1 MAKKMIRHSYIPD
14 TRVYQSSLEIEETN
28 QNNNNSQT
36 PQPEITEEE
45 DKLDSTVSLI
55 NNRFH
60 LDESVMIVYDPIKDD
75 LIISA
80 REGNSGGGSNS
91 QVMQE
96 LAKKLNIDGTNL
108 NYAVFSSFLA
118 NKDFT
123 NVDLSYLKNIL
134 EINLL
139 AKKDGSDIDIEKIK
153 ERLGVINN
161 SQPSGVTRDELLDAI
176 RTLASKSGYDI
187 DVEVLRNRLGID
199 ITVLAKVDA
208 SNISVDTWRSV
219 LGISD
224 DSLNSLITN
233 FQELKNNYSSGEGI
247 NISSWAT
254 KLRYADGEAFNK
266 LKDTAEGVNV
276 DNWRSKLNIPDT
288 TNLTDRND
296 LNTLKGDIQLDLR
309 QKAGVNGENIS
320 VTLWKDKL
328 GISDIDKLAN
338 KDASDIDVEALK
350 RRLNLGLEE
359 LAKKDGTD
367 IDAEKLKERLGLNE
381 LKQNAEGINVTKWK
395 EVLNVTSPPPA
406 ADLNPI
412 LKATSSEIDVD
423 AWKTK
428 LGITTSEIKG
438 QVGIE
443 GVLKATSSDIDVA
456 AWKKLLS
463 EDTVSGDDF
472 E

>member
-1 MAKKMIRHSYIPD
+1 MAKKIIRHSYISD
-14 TRVYQSSLEIEETN
+14 TSVYQSSLEIEETN

-134 EINLL
+134 ELNLL

-176 RTLASKSGYDI
+176 RSLASKSGYDI

-199 ITVLAKVDA
+199 TTVLAKVDA

-233 FQELKNNYSSGEGI
+233 FQELKNNYNSGEGI
-247 NISSWAT
+247 
-254 KLRYADGEAFNK
+254 
-266 LKDTAEGVNV
+266 NV

-288 TNLTDRND
+288 TNLTNRND
-296 LNTLKGDIQLDLR
+296 LETLKGDIQLDLR

-395 EVLNVTSPPPA
+395 EVLNVTSAPPA

-428 LGITTSEIKG
+428 LGVTTSEIKG

>member
-1 MAKKMIRHSYIPD
+1 MAKKIIRHSYIPD
-14 TRVYQSSLEIEETN
+14 TSVYQSSLEIEETK
-28 QNNNNSQT
+28 QNNDNSQT

-80 REGNSGGGSNS
+80 REGNSSGGSNS

-134 EINLL
+134 ELNLL

-199 ITVLAKVDA
+199 TTVLAKVDA
-208 SNISVDTWRSV
+208 SNIDVNTWRSV

-233 FQELKNNYSSGEGI
+233 FQELKNNYNSGEGI
-247 NISSWAT
+247 
-254 KLRYADGEAFNK
+254 
-266 LKDTAEGVNV
+266 NV

-288 TNLTDRND
+288 TNLTNRND
-296 LNTLKGDIQLDLR
+296 LETLKGDIQLDLR
-309 QKAGVNGENIS
+309 QKAEVNGENIS

-395 EVLNVTSPPPA
+395 EVLNVTSAPPA

-412 LKATSSEIDVD
+412 LKATSSDIDVD

-428 LGITTSEIKG
+428 LDITTSELKG

-463 EDTVSGDDF
+463 EDIVSGDDF

>member
-1 MAKKMIRHSYIPD
+1 MAKKIIRHSYIPD
-14 TRVYQSSLEIEETN
+14 TSVYQSSLEIEETK
-28 QNNNNSQT
+28 QNNDNSQT

-134 EINLL
+134 ELNLL

-161 SQPSGVTRDELLDAI
+161 SQPSSGVTRDELLDAI
-176 RTLASKSGYDI
+176 RSLASKSGYDI

-199 ITVLAKVDA
+199 TTVLAKVDA
-208 SNISVDTWRSV
+208 SNIDVSTWRSV

-224 DSLNSLITN
+224 DSLNLLITN
-233 FQELKNNYSSGEGI
+233 FQELKNNYNSGEGI
-247 NISSWAT
+247 
-254 KLRYADGEAFNK
+254 
-266 LKDTAEGVNV
+266 NV

-288 TNLTDRND
+288 TNLTNRND
-296 LNTLKGDIQLDLR
+296 LETLKGDIQLDLR

-367 IDAEKLKERLGLNE
+367 IDAEKLKERLGLN
-381 LKQNAEGINVTKWK
+381 NITV
-395 EVLNVTSPPPA
+395 
-406 ADLNPI
+406 DLNPI
-412 LKATSSEIDVD
+412 LKATSSEIDID

-428 LGITTSEIKG
+428 LGVTTSEIKG

>member
-1 MAKKMIRHSYIPD
+1 MAKKIIRHSYIPD
-14 TRVYQSSLEIEETN
+14 TSVYQSSLEIEETN

-134 EINLL
+134 ELNLL

-199 ITVLAKVDA
+199 TTVLAKVDA
-208 SNISVDTWRSV
+208 SNIDVNTWRSV

-233 FQELKNNYSSGEGI
+233 FQELKNNYNSGEGI
-247 NISSWAT
+247 
-254 KLRYADGEAFNK
+254 
-266 LKDTAEGVNV
+266 NV

-288 TNLTDRND
+288 TNLTNRND
-296 LNTLKGDIQLDLR
+296 LETLKGDIQLDLR
-309 QKAGVNGENIS
+309 QKAEVNGENIS

-423 AWKTK
+423 AWK
-428 LGITTSEIKG
+428 
-438 QVGIE
+438 
-443 GVLKATSSDIDVA
+443 
-456 AWKKLLS
+456 KLLS

>member
-1 MAKKMIRHSYIPD
+1 MAKKIIRHSYIPD
-14 TRVYQSSLEIEETN
+14 TSVYQSSLEIEETN

-134 EINLL
+134 ELNLL

-199 ITVLAKVDA
+199 TTVLAKVDA

-247 NISSWAT
+247 N
-254 KLRYADGEAFNK
+254 
-266 LKDTAEGVNV
+266 V

-288 TNLTDRND
+288 TNLTNRND
-296 LNTLKGDIQLDLR
+296 LETLKGDIQLDLR

-328 GISDIDKLAN
+328 GISDIDT
-338 KDASDIDVEALK
+338 
-350 RRLNLGLEE
+350 
-359 LAKKDGTD
+359 LAKRDGTD

-395 EVLNVTSPPPA
+395 EVLNVTSAPPA

-428 LGITTSEIKG
+428 LGITTSEIK
-438 QVGIE
+438 QQTGIE

>member
-1 MAKKMIRHSYIPD
+1 MAKKIIRHSYIPD
-14 TRVYQSSLEIEETN
+14 TSVYQSSLEIEETK
-28 QNNNNSQT
+28 QNNDNSQT

-134 EINLL
+134 ELNLL

-233 FQELKNNYSSGEGI
+233 FQELKNNYSFGEGI
-247 NISSWAT
+247 
-254 KLRYADGEAFNK
+254 
-266 LKDTAEGVNV
+266 NV

-288 TNLTDRND
+288 TNLTNRND
-296 LNTLKGDIQLDLR
+296 LETLKGDIQLDLR

-367 IDAEKLKERLGLNE
+367 IDVEKLKERLGLNE

-395 EVLNVTSPPPA
+395 EVLNVTSAPPA

-428 LGITTSEIKG
+428 LGVTTSEIKG

>member
-1 MAKKMIRHSYIPD
+1 MAKKIIRHSYIPD
-14 TRVYQSSLEIEETN
+14 TSVYQSSLEIEETN
-28 QNNNNSQT
+28 QNNDNSQT
-36 PQPEITEEE
+36 PQPEITEEEE

-75 LIISA
+75 LIIAA
-80 REGNSGGGSNS
+80 REGNNSGGGSNS

-134 EINLL
+134 ELNLL

-199 ITVLAKVDA
+199 TTVLAKVDA

-224 DSLNSLITN
+224 DSLNLLITN
-233 FQELKNNYSSGEGI
+233 FQELKNNYNSGEGI
-247 NISSWAT
+247 
-254 KLRYADGEAFNK
+254 
-266 LKDTAEGVNV
+266 NV

-288 TNLTDRND
+288 TNLTNRND
-296 LNTLKGDIQLDLR
+296 LETLKGDIQLDLR

-367 IDAEKLKERLGLNE
+367 IDAEKLKERLGLN
-381 LKQNAEGINVTKWK
+381 NIT
-395 EVLNVTSPPPA
+395 

-443 GVLKATSSDIDVA
+443 GVLKATSLDIDVA

>member
-1 MAKKMIRHSYIPD
+1 MAKKIIRHSYIPD
-14 TRVYQSSLEIEETN
+14 TSVYQSSLEIEETN

-134 EINLL
+134 ELNLL

-161 SQPSGVTRDELLDAI
+161 SQPSGVTRDELLDTI

-199 ITVLAKVDA
+199 TTVLAKVDA

-247 NISSWAT
+247 N
-254 KLRYADGEAFNK
+254 
-266 LKDTAEGVNV
+266 V

-288 TNLTDRND
+288 TNLTNRND
-296 LNTLKGDIQLDLR
+296 LETLKGDIQLDLR

-328 GISDIDKLAN
+328 GISDINKLAN

-395 EVLNVTSPPPA
+395 EVLNVTAPPPA
-406 ADLNPI
+406 VDLNPI

>member
-1 MAKKMIRHSYIPD
+1 MAKKIIRHSYIPD
-14 TRVYQSSLEIEETN
+14 TSVYQSSLEIEETN

-96 LAKKLNIDGTNL
+96 LAKKLNIDGTNM
-108 NYAVFSSFLA
+108 NMAVFSSFLA

-134 EINLL
+134 ELNLL

-176 RTLASKSGYDI
+176 RSLASKSGYDI

-199 ITVLAKVDA
+199 TTVLAKVDA

-233 FQELKNNYSSGEGI
+233 FQELKNNYNSGEGI
-247 NISSWAT
+247 
-254 KLRYADGEAFNK
+254 
-266 LKDTAEGVNV
+266 NV

-288 TNLTDRND
+288 TNLTNRND
-296 LNTLKGDIQLDLR
+296 LETLKGDIQLDLR

-395 EVLNVTSPPPA
+395 EVLNVTTPPPA
-406 ADLNPI
+406 ADLSPI

-428 LGITTSEIKG
+428 LGVTTSEIKG

-443 GVLKATSSDIDVA
+443 GVLKATSSEIDVA

>member
-1 MAKKMIRHSYIPD
+1 MAKKIIRHSYIPD
-14 TRVYQSSLEIEETN
+14 TSVYQSSLEIEETK
-28 QNNNNSQT
+28 QNNDNSQT

-134 EINLL
+134 ELNLL

-199 ITVLAKVDA
+199 TTVLAKVDA

-224 DSLNSLITN
+224 DSLNLLITN
-233 FQELKNNYSSGEGI
+233 FQELKNNYNSGEGI
-247 NISSWAT
+247 
-254 KLRYADGEAFNK
+254 
-266 LKDTAEGVNV
+266 NV

-288 TNLTDRND
+288 TNLTNRND
-296 LNTLKGDIQLDLR
+296 LETLKGDIQLDLR

-367 IDAEKLKERLGLNE
+367 IDAEKLKERLGLN
-381 LKQNAEGINVTKWK
+381 NITV
-395 EVLNVTSPPPA
+395 
-406 ADLNPI
+406 DLNPI
-412 LKATSSEIDVD
+412 LKATSSEIDID

-428 LGITTSEIKG
+428 LGVTTSEIKG

>member
-1 MAKKMIRHSYIPD
+1 MANKIIRHSYKPD
-14 TRVYQSSLEIEETN
+14 TSVYQSSLEIEETN

-134 EINLL
+134 ELNLL

-199 ITVLAKVDA
+199 ITNLAKVDA
-208 SNISVDTWRSV
+208 SNISVDTWRQL
-219 LGISD
+219 LGI
-224 DSLNSLITN
+224 TN
-233 FQELKNNYSSGEGI
+233 LQETIQDLSNKISTGEGI
-247 NISSWAT
+247 NTSSWA
-254 KLRYADGEAFNK
+254 
-266 LKDTAEGVNV
+266 
-276 DNWRSKLNIPDT
+276 SKLNIPDT
-288 TNLTDRND
+288 TNLINRND
-296 LNTLKGDIQLDLR
+296 LNTLKGEIQLDLR

-328 GISDIDKLAN
+328 GISDIDT
-338 KDASDIDVEALK
+338 
-350 RRLNLGLEE
+350 
-359 LAKKDGTD
+359 LAKRDGTD

-395 EVLNVTSPPPA
+395 EVLNVTSVPPA

-412 LKATSSEIDVD
+412 LKATSSEIDID

-428 LGITTSEIKG
+428 LGVTTSELKG

>member
-1 MAKKMIRHSYIPD
+1 MAKKIIRHSYIPD
-14 TRVYQSSLEIEETN
+14 TSVYQSSLEIEETK
-28 QNNNNSQT
+28 QNNDNSQT

-134 EINLL
+134 ELNLL

-153 ERLGVINN
+153 ERLVVINN
-161 SQPSGVTRDELLDAI
+161 SQPSSGVTRDELLDAI
-176 RTLASKSGYDI
+176 RSLASKSGYDI

-199 ITVLAKVDA
+199 TTVLAKVDA
-208 SNISVDTWRSV
+208 SNIDVSTWRSV

-224 DSLNSLITN
+224 DSLNLLITN
-233 FQELKNNYSSGEGI
+233 FQELKNNYNSGEGI
-247 NISSWAT
+247 
-254 KLRYADGEAFNK
+254 
-266 LKDTAEGVNV
+266 NV

-288 TNLTDRND
+288 TNLTNRND
-296 LNTLKGDIQLDLR
+296 LETLKGDIQLDLR

-367 IDAEKLKERLGLNE
+367 IDAEKLKERLGLN
-381 LKQNAEGINVTKWK
+381 NITV
-395 EVLNVTSPPPA
+395 
-406 ADLNPI
+406 DLNPI
-412 LKATSSEIDVD
+412 LKATSSEIDVN

>member
-1 MAKKMIRHSYIPD
+1 MAKKIIRHSYIPD
-14 TRVYQSSLEIEETN
+14 TSVYQSSLEIEETK

-75 LIISA
+75 LIIAA
-80 REGNSGGGSNS
+80 REGNNSGGGSNS

-134 EINLL
+134 ELNLL

-199 ITVLAKVDA
+199 TTVLAKVDA

-247 NISSWAT
+247 N
-254 KLRYADGEAFNK
+254 
-266 LKDTAEGVNV
+266 V

-288 TNLTDRND
+288 TNLTNRND
-296 LNTLKGDIQLDLR
+296 LETLKGDIQLDLR

-338 KDASDIDVEALK
+338 KDASDIDIEALK

-367 IDAEKLKERLGLNE
+367 INAEKLKERLGLNE

-395 EVLNVTSPPPA
+395 EVLNVTSAPPA

>member
-1 MAKKMIRHSYIPD
+1 MAKKIIRHSYIPD
-14 TRVYQSSLEIEETN
+14 TSVYQSSLEIEETK
-28 QNNNNSQT
+28 QNNDNSQT

-134 EINLL
+134 ELNLL

-161 SQPSGVTRDELLDAI
+161 SQPSSRVTREELSDAI
-176 RTLASKSGYDI
+176 KNLASKSGYDI

-199 ITVLAKVDA
+199 TTVLAKVDA
-208 SNISVDTWRSV
+208 SNIDVSTWRSV

-233 FQELKNNYSSGEGI
+233 FQELKNNYNSGEGI
-247 NISSWAT
+247 
-254 KLRYADGEAFNK
+254 
-266 LKDTAEGVNV
+266 NV

-288 TNLTDRND
+288 TNLTNRND
-296 LNTLKGDIQLDLR
+296 LETLKGDIQLDLR

-367 IDAEKLKERLGLNE
+367 IDAEKLKERLGLN
-381 LKQNAEGINVTKWK
+381 NITV
-395 EVLNVTSPPPA
+395 
-406 ADLNPI
+406 DLNPI
-412 LKATSSEIDVD
+412 LKATSSEIDVN

>member
-1 MAKKMIRHSYIPD
+1 MAKKIIRHSYIPD
-14 TRVYQSSLEIEETN
+14 TSVYQSSLEIEETK
-28 QNNNNSQT
+28 QNNDNSQT

-134 EINLL
+134 ELNLL

-176 RTLASKSGYDI
+176 RSLASKSGYDI

-199 ITVLAKVDA
+199 TTVLAKVDA

-247 NISSWAT
+247 N
-254 KLRYADGEAFNK
+254 
-266 LKDTAEGVNV
+266 V

-288 TNLTDRND
+288 TNLTNRND
-296 LNTLKGDIQLDLR
+296 LEKLKGDIQLDLR

-328 GISDIDKLAN
+328 GISDIDK
-338 KDASDIDVEALK
+338 
-350 RRLNLGLEE
+350 

-395 EVLNVTSPPPA
+395 EVLNVTSAPPA

>member
-1 MAKKMIRHSYIPD
+1 MAKKIIRHSYIPD
-14 TRVYQSSLEIEETN
+14 TSVYQSSLEIEETN

-134 EINLL
+134 ELNLL

-199 ITVLAKVDA
+199 TTVLAKVDA
-208 SNISVDTWRSV
+208 SNIDVSTWRSV

-233 FQELKNNYSSGEGI
+233 FQELKNNYNSGEGI
-247 NISSWAT
+247 
-254 KLRYADGEAFNK
+254 
-266 LKDTAEGVNV
+266 NV

-288 TNLTDRND
+288 TNLTNRND
-296 LNTLKGDIQLDLR
+296 LETLKGDIQLDLR

-381 LKQNAEGINVTKWK
+381 LQQNAEGINVTKWK
-395 EVLNVTSPPPA
+395 EVLNVTSAPPA

-412 LKATSSEIDVD
+412 LKATSSEIDVN

>member
-1 MAKKMIRHSYIPD
+1 MAKKIIRHSYIPD
-14 TRVYQSSLEIEETN
+14 TSVYQSSLEIEETN

-123 NVDLSYLKNIL
+123 NVDLFYLKNIL
-134 EINLL
+134 ELNLL

-199 ITVLAKVDA
+199 TTSLAKVDA
-208 SNISVDTWRSV
+208 SNIDANTWRSI
-219 LGISD
+219 LGISED
-224 DSLNSLITN
+224 REA
-233 FQELKNNYSSGEGI
+233 FGKLKDAAEGI
-247 NISSWAT
+247 N
-254 KLRYADGEAFNK
+254 
-266 LKDTAEGVNV
+266 V
-276 DNWRSKLNIPDT
+276 DSWRSKLRVPAD
-288 TNLTDRND
+288 LTE
-296 LNTLKGDIQLDLR
+296 DLR

-338 KDASDIDVEALK
+338 KDASDIDIEALK

-367 IDAEKLKERLGLNE
+367 INAEKLKERLGLNE

-395 EVLNVTSPPPA
+395 EVLNVTSAPPA

>member
-1 MAKKMIRHSYIPD
+1 MAKKIIRHSYIPD
-14 TRVYQSSLEIEETN
+14 TSVYQSSLEIEETN
-28 QNNNNSQT
+28 QNNNNSPT

-75 LIISA
+75 LIIAA

-91 QVMQE
+91 QVIQE

-134 EINLL
+134 ELNLL

-161 SQPSGVTRDELLDAI
+161 SQPSSGVTREELLDAI
-176 RTLASKSGYDI
+176 RTRASKSGYDI

-199 ITVLAKVDA
+199 TTVLAKVDA
-208 SNISVDTWRSV
+208 SNISVDTWKQL
-219 LGISD
+219 LGI
-224 DSLNSLITN
+224 TN
-233 FQELKNNYSSGEGI
+233 LQEGEGI
-247 NISSWAT
+247 NITSWAN
-254 KLRYADGEAFNK
+254 KLKYADGEAFNK

-296 LNTLKGDIQLDLR
+296 LNTLKGEIQLDLR

-367 IDAEKLKERLGLNE
+367 INAEKLKERLGLN
-381 LKQNAEGINVTKWK
+381 NIT
-395 EVLNVTSPPPA
+395 